1 MSATVLSRRVLTV
14 WARAVSL
21 LATLVMYVALAVA
34 AVLVLQIVLVA
45 LDANHANAIVTTVRR
60 MASWLV
66 GPFQELFTPPD
77 MKQRVAI
84 NDGLAAAVYLAAG
97 AAVSRGI
104 RMLGGRL
111 AR

>member
-14 WARAVSL
+14 WAQAVSL
-21 LATLVMYVALAVA
+21 LATLVMYAALAVA
-34 AVLVLQIVLVA
+34 AVLALHIVLVA

-60 MASWLV
+60 MANWLV

-84 NDGLAAAVYLAAG
+84 NYGLAAAVYLAAG